1 MADARLTQPT
11 FTGGEISEDLYG
23 RKDFARY
30 QVAVKRSVNMYINA
44 TGGASNRAGLR
55 LVGEVKDSATPGKLM
70 TFEAAGDDAFLLVF
84 GHLNVRPVAFG
95 SYIDNGGIPYEI
107 VTPWTAAHLPDLYIE
122 QSNDVATLTHPDY
135 APREIARI
143 AATNWTITTVTFTP
157 TQGAPTGVVATTTQ
171 GYTGYG
177 ADKLPLGYDYKVS
190 AFNADGEES
199 LPSGAAHTSADL
211 VFGYEKN
218 FVTITWAAPAG
229 AVSYQVYKADNGIY
243 GSIGSTPN
251 LSFKDNYIAPDFT
264 NGPQEGYNPFTGPG
278 NYPSIVF
285 FSQQRRGFALTDNKP
300 QTIWMTQS
308 GNFKN
313 MSRRSPS
320 RDDDAIEFTL
330 AAQKKQDIR
339 HVLSMEKG
347 LIVFTRSGEWRVTG
361 SDGGIITPS
370 SILPEPQ
377 SQYGAAKRV
386 KPMIIGEAMLFL
398 GRDNRT
404 VYEMEYSFEIDRYTA
419 KDMNLLSKHLFK
431 GRRVL
436 AWAHA
441 ADPYGMVW
449 CVMDDGEV
457 LSLTYLKE
465 HDVWGWGRH
474 NTRGIFLDVSVVPE
488 GGRDVPYFL
497 VKRRVQGGYKVFIEM
512 LEERIDADMRNS
524 FFVDCGLSYDVPVAI
539 ADFDLG
545 ATTRIRVNAHGLADG
560 DEIEVDGS
568 SFIDQQDDVSGTL
581 DGRYLV
587 SVDDANWLTITHARI
602 GEGVEPGDD
611 VDTSDLVGNYEVYG
625 VMRKCIATISGLD
638 HLNGRHVIALADG
651 YVVNKGP
658 TGEPLVVSGG
668 ALPELPEKAARVH
681 VGLPYRSILQTLD
694 LVNPQMNDN
703 GMEKAPGPVFANLLR
718 TRGVGVGFSLDRAI
732 ELRSREG
739 EGYYENPEP
748 KNGQYQIDDA
758 EDWTKEIEVFFVQDY
773 PLPCTV
779 LGVTVDTNYGGDGG

>member
-84 GHLNVRPVAFG
+84 GHLNVRPVALG
-95 SYIDNGGIPYEI
+95 SYIDNGGVPYEV

-157 TQGAPTGVVATTTQ
+157 TQGAPTGVAATTTQ

-190 AFNADGEES
+190 AFNANGEES
-199 LPSGAAHTSADL
+199 LPSAKVHTSADL

-218 FVTITWAAPAG
+218 FVTITWTAPAG

-431 GRRVL
+431 GRRVM

-512 LEERIDADMRNS
+512 LEERIDADMRNA

-539 ADFDLG
+539 VDFDLG
-545 ATTRIRVNAHGLADG
+545 ASTRIRVNAHGLADG

-568 SFIDQQDDVSGTL
+568 SFIDQQDDVAGTL
-581 DGRYLV
+581 DGRYIV
-587 SVDDANWLTITHARI
+587 AVDDADWLTLEHARI
-602 GEGVEPGDD
+602 GEGFNPGDA
-611 VDTSDLVGNYEVYG
+611 VDTSDLAGNYEVFG

-651 YVVNKGP
+651 YVVDKGP
-658 TGEPLVVSGG
+658 TGEPLIVSGG

-703 GMEKAPGPVFANLLR
+703 GMEKSPGPVFANLLR

-773 PLPCTV
+773 PLPCTI

>member
-11 FTGGEISEDLYG
+11 FTGGEISSELYG

-55 LVGEVKDSATPGKLM
+55 LVGEVKDSDNPGRLM

-84 GHLNVRPVAFG
+84 GDLNMRPVALG
-95 SYIDNGGIPYEI
+95 SYIDNGGLPYEV
-107 VTPWTAAHLPDLYIE
+107 VTPWTIADLPDLYLE
-122 QSNDVATLTHPDY
+122 QSNDIATLTHPAY
-135 APREIARI
+135 EPRELARYSSLDWRI
-143 AATNWTITTVTFTP
+143 STVDFQP
-157 TQGAPTGVVATTTQ
+157 AQDAPTGLTATTTQ
-171 GYTGYG
+171 GYTGYD
-177 ADKLPLGYDYKVS
+177 ASHLPVGYDYKVS
-190 AFNADGEES
+190 AISAGGEES
-199 LPSGAAHTSADL
+199 LPTAAAHTDADL

-218 FVTITWAAPAG
+218 FVTLTWTAAPDADT
-229 AVSYQVYKADNGIY
+229 YQIFRGSNGVF
-243 GSIGSTPN
+243 GSIGTTPN
-251 LSFKDNYIAPDFT
+251 LTFKDNYIAPDFT
-264 NGPQEGYNPFTGPG
+264 NGPQEGYNPFSGSG
-278 NYPSIVF
+278 AYPSIVF
-285 FSQQRRGFALTDNKP
+285 FSQQRRGFAHTLNQP

-313 MSRRSPS
+313 MSRRTPS

-377 SQYGAAKRV
+377 SQYGSAKRI
-386 KPMIIGEAMLFL
+386 KPMVIGEAMLFL

-441 ADPYGMVW
+441 ADPYGMIW
-449 CVMDDGEV
+449 CVMNDGTA

-474 NTRGIFLDVSVVPE
+474 DTRGLFLDVSVVPE

-512 LEERIDADMRNS
+512 LEERKDEDMRDA
-524 FFVDCGLSYDVPVAI
+524 FFVDCGLSYDMPRAI
-539 ADFDLG
+539 DEIELG
-545 ATTRIRVNAHGLADG
+545 EETRIRLDGHGLVDG

-568 SFIDQQDDVSGTL
+568 SFIDQQDQIAGTL
-581 DGRYLV
+581 DGRYIV
-587 SVDDANWLTITHARI
+587 TVDDADWISITQARMSDTFN
-602 GEGVEPGDD
+602 PGDP
-611 VDTSDLVGNYEVYG
+611 VDTSAFIGMYANFG
-625 VMRKCIATISGLD
+625 VLRKCISIISGLD
-638 HLNGRHVIALADG
+638 HLNGREVIALSDG
-651 YVVNKGP
+651 FVVD
-658 TGEPLVVSGG
+658 TDASGEPLIVSGG
-668 ALPELPEKAARVH
+668 MLPPLPEKFARIH
-681 VGLPYRSILQTLD
+681 VGLPYRSIIQTLD

-703 GMEKAPGPVFANLLR
+703 GMEKAPGPVFVNLLR
-718 TRGVGVGFSLDRAI
+718 SRGVGFGFTLERAI

-739 EGYYENPEP
+739 EGYYDNPEP
-748 KNGQYQIDDA
+748 KNGLYPIDDGA
-758 EDWTKEIEVFFVQDY
+758 DWGKEIEVFFVQDY